1 MEAGYLLS
9 RGCSES
15 RDLGHESISLR
26 FFGGHHSVFLGLL
39 PRHDRVWVEL
49 GQSVELGGAR
59 LIFDVEPSLAPLLDG
74 LTERDVEVVDVGAY
88 LDVEPPDWVGRPA
101 VRLLL
106 DDEQTLPQAPV
117 RVGA

>member
-9 RGCSES
+9 RGCPES
-15 RDLGHESISLR
+15 RDLGHESIRLC
-26 FFGGHHSVFLGLL
+26 FLGGRHSVFPGLL
-39 PRHDRVWVEL
+39 PRHDHVRVEL

-74 LTERDVEVVDVGAY
+74 LAEWDVEVVDVGAY

-101 VRLLL
+101 VRLPLHA
-106 DDEQTLPQAPV
+106 EQALP
-117 RVGA
+117 